1 VSSLKKIKIASRIM
15 KMSPKNNFQ
24 LVDENKSK
32 ELIIDDFTNQ
42 NQEED
47 KIGKIYDYLLII
59 NNFQYKESLRF

>member
-1 VSSLKKIKIASRIM
+1 MSSLKKIKIASRIM

-47 KIGKIYDYLLII
+47 KIGKIYDFID
-59 NNFQYKESLRF
+59 N